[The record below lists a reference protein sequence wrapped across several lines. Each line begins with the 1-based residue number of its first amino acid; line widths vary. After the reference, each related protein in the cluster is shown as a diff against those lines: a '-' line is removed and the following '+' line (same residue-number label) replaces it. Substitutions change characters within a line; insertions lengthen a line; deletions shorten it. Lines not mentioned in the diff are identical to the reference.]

1 MVYFAIV
8 HDHLGLREAIAALL
22 GAAGSPSRGF
32 GSTEEFMSS
41 PKMAEAACLVFDLR
55 LPGIDGLA
63 LQRRLARRGASR
75 PIVFIS
81 AYEDRDPRVPARALR
96 QGAVSVF
103 RKPFGDAEFLGVVER
118 AWQTGAEPVDAVRR
132 HQAKVQ
138 QRTAAAAISCAHA

>member
-32 GSTEEFMSS
+32 GPTEEFMNS

-63 LQRRLARRGASR
+63 L
-75 PIVFIS
+75 
-81 AYEDRDPRVPARALR
+81 R
-96 QGAVSVF
+96 QGAVAFF
-103 RKPFGDAEFLGVVER
+103 RKPFGEAEFLGVVGR
-118 AWQTGAEPVDAVRR
+118 TWQTRPEPVDAVRR
-132 HQAKVQ
+132 HQAKAQ
-138 QRTAAAAISCAHA
+138 